1 MNVPAAPD
9 RTRSTS
15 GVGADILEAVERA
28 VGFLDTCQLSS
39 GELPI
44 YASTDP
50 TLETGAK
57 IDPSI
62 FPNAL
67 AAWSLSFW
75 PPAHPVRDRICDFLV
90 AEMDPS
96 GLWRHWPRSHPHH
109 ASLPPDLD
117 DSSCAA
123 IALAS
128 AGRPSPDNR
137 ALLLANRDRR
147 GRFFTW
153 LSPRLHWSGG
163 AHLSLTWRQLAHA
176 PTLYLFFTHSSAEP
190 RDVDAVVN
198 ANSLFHLGRFDGD
211 ETVVGFLVD
220 ALRQGRERHCDKWYE
235 NPFVIWY
242 FLARALAGRSDEA
255 REMLLDKLDR
265 SAPENALES
274 ALSLCAMVA
283 LGRRPDE
290 DRMRSLLAQQLADG
304 SWRRAA
310 LYHGGRGRL
319 PDGRFAEPHPDTPRW
334 GSEALT
340 TAFAIEALGRW
351 LETAS

>member
-1 MNVPAAPD
+1 M
-9 RTRSTS
+9 RT
-15 GVGADILEAVERA
+15 DIRDALERA
-28 VGFLDTCQLSS
+28 VVFLESAQLPS

-50 TLETGAK
+50 TLATGAT

-67 AAWSLSFW
+67 AAWSLSSW
-75 PPAHPVRDRICDFLV
+75 PAAYPVRDRICDFLV
-90 AEMDPS
+90 AEMHPR

-109 ASLPPDLD
+109 ASLPADLD

-128 AGRPSPDNR
+128 AGRPVIDNR

-147 GRFFTW
+147 SRFFTW
-153 LSPRLHWSGG
+153 LSPRLRWSGLH
-163 AHLSLTWRQLAHA
+163 HLALTWGQLAHA
-176 PTLYLFFTHSSAEP
+176 PTLYLFFKHTSAEP
-190 RDVDAVVN
+190 RDVDSVVN
-198 ANSLFHLGRFDGD
+198 ANCLFHLGRFDGD
-211 ETVVGFLVD
+211 EAVVEHLAA
-220 ALRQGRERHCDKWYE
+220 ALREGRERHCDKWYE

-255 REMLLDKLDR
+255 RALLLDKLDR
-265 SAPENALES
+265 ATPDNALEA
-274 ALSLCAMVA
+274 ALSLCAMLA
-283 LGRRPDE
+283 LGRRPNDDAVRGLL
-290 DRMRSLLAQQLADG
+290 DRRQPDG
-304 SWRRAA
+304 SWPRAA
-310 LYHGGRGRL
+310 LYHGGRARL

-340 TAFAIEALGRW
+340 TAFAVEALGRW
-351 LETAS
+351 LEAAS